1 MAAQSEE
8 EVNHSFTV
16 SRETLLKACELS
28 LEHQVPIDQPV
39 HRKQGF
45 FTGRELYFFDP
56 NGSKL
61 ERPGPNWSDVMP
73 EPTVEELAQQA

>member
-8 EVNHSFTV
+8 AVNHSFTV
-16 SRETLLKACELS
+16 SSETLLKACELS

-61 ERPGPNWSDVMP
+61 DFIGASRSDHEHHTHP
-73 EPTVEELAQQA
+73 H